1 MFESTPSTI
10 WDDSISGVYVVDASL
25 VAYRQLSVVLRA
37 HYMSQWECNIA
48 NIENQGI
55 SGICQRDMSAE
66 HMLQ

>member
-10 WDDSISGVYVVDASL
+10 WNDLISGVYDVDASL

-48 NIENQGI
+48 YTESQGI
-55 SGICQRDMSAE
+55 SGMCQRDMSAE